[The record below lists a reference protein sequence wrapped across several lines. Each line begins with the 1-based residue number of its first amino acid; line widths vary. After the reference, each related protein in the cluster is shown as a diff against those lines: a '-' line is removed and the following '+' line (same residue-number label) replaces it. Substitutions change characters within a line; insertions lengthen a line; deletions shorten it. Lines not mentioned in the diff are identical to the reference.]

1 MASVLAFVMQS
12 AILYTVYAYCGAL
25 VFCLYIVYDTDMI
38 CNRLG
43 YDDYIPAAIELYLD
57 LVNLFFF
64 LLRLLG
70 SSRN

>member
-1 MASVLAFVMQS
+1 ML
-12 AILYTVYAYCGAL
+12 
-25 VFCLYIVYDTDMI
+25 

-57 LVNLFFF
+57 LVNLF
-64 LLRLLG
+64 LYILRLLA